1 MSFLVGDDMPIYK
14 RCDRCHK
21 RLTPGIVCS
30 CIKQRHKEYDKQ
42 REDKDTISFYHTDSW
57 LRIRDKAIDRYNGTD
72 IYSYYINGTIEQGH
86 TVHHIVPIK
95 DDWSKR
101 LDIDNLIYLTESNHQ
116 EIHKR
121 MRQGEYQD
129 MIDMLNGL
137 VERYK
142 AEFA

>member
-1 MSFLVGDDMPIYK
+1 MSFLVGDFMAIYK

-21 RLTPGIVCS
+21 RLAPGVNCD
-30 CIKQRHKEYDKQ
+30 CIKQRHKEYDKY
-42 REDKDTISFYHTDSW
+42 REDKDTTLLYHTNVW
-57 LRIRDKAIDRYNGTD
+57 LSLRDKAIDRYNGLD
-72 IYSYYINGTIEQGH
+72 IYSYYINKTIEQGH
-86 TVHHIVPIK
+86 TVHHIVPVK